1 MVNEIMMKKKQYL
14 FPVVE
19 VLPYSFPDLMKVG
32 DGSGTATELPPDPA
46 PAVRRG
52 TQML

>member
-1 MVNEIMMKKKQYL
+1 MKKKQYL

-19 VLPYSFPDLMKVG
+19 ILPYSFPDLMKV
-32 DGSGTATELPPDPA
+32 DEGSGGEKGLPPDPA

-52 TQML
+52 KQML